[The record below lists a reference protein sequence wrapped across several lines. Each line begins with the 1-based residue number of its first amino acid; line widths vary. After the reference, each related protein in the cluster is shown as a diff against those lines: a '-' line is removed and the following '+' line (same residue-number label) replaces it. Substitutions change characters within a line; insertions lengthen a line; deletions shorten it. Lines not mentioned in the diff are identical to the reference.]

1 MSNST
6 TIPFVPK
13 LFTPLSV
20 LSILMSATIIGLAV
34 VNFGFLSIWL
44 NMSIA
49 ILTIIFHVTSLFL
62 VWRERQRALAE
73 SSLTFTPSLTSV
85 SSIGEKTPSSI
96 IMEYQKHTPQELP
109 VASTGTSF
117 GLLIFLFVV
126 YTVAFLVTIS
136 ITLNGGVKS
145 TLPSERAKGMTRPW
159 NIHVQIAQS
168 AMLGAESLL
177 MAVIVVL
184 CVMARRKFSKQE
196 RERSDEV
203 DYGMAAPAKLMY
215 PVAV

>member
-1 MSNST
+1 
-6 TIPFVPK
+6 
-13 LFTPLSV
+13 
-20 LSILMSATIIGLAV
+20 
-34 VNFGFLSIWL
+34 
-44 NMSIA
+44 
-49 ILTIIFHVTSLFL
+49 
-62 VWRERQRALAE
+62 
-73 SSLTFTPSLTSV
+73 
-85 SSIGEKTPSSI
+85 
-96 IMEYQKHTPQELP
+96 MEYQKHTPQELP

-203 DYGMAAPAKLMY
+203 DYGMAAPACVVFLVSLSFLK
-215 PVAV
+215 AHRRAGS